1 MKLSKLILI
10 TFVGMVIAAMDI
22 TLEMYSRNNEISAE
36 QLATTAKTYMH
47 KISHEGAVA
56 FGKVKKEIKIAA
68 YEACMNNDNMLAYN
82 MDDQLLGYDY

>member
-10 TFVGMVIAAMDI
+10 TFVGMIIAAMDI

-36 QLATTAKTYMH
+36 KLATTAKTYMH

>member
-1 MKLSKLILI
+1 MIIS
-10 TFVGMVIAAMDI
+10 AMDI

>member
-10 TFVGMVIAAMDI
+10 TFVGLIIAAMDI

-82 MDDQLLGYDY
+82 MDDQLLGFDY

>member
-10 TFVGMVIAAMDI
+10 TFVGLIIAAMDI

-47 KISHEGAVA
+47 KIAHEGAVA

>member
-10 TFVGMVIAAMDI
+10 TFVGMIIAAMDI

-82 MDDQLLGYDY
+82 MDDQLLGFDY

>member
-10 TFVGMVIAAMDI
+10 TFVGMIIAAMDI

-47 KISHEGAVA
+47 KISQEGAVA

>member
-10 TFVGMVIAAMDI
+10 TFVGLIIAAMDI
-22 TLEMYSRNNEISAE
+22 TLEIYSRNNEISAE

-82 MDDQLLGYDY
+82 MDDQLLGFDY

>member
-1 MKLSKLILI
+1 MTLSKLILI
-10 TFVGMVIAAMDI
+10 TFVGLIIAAMDI

-47 KISHEGAVA
+47 KISQEGAVA

>member
-10 TFVGMVIAAMDI
+10 TFVGLIIAAMDI

-36 QLATTAKTYMH
+36 QLATTAKNYMH
-47 KISHEGAVA
+47 TISHEGAVA

-82 MDDQLLGYDY
+82 TEDLLLGYGD

>member
-10 TFVGMVIAAMDI
+10 TFVGLIIAAMDI

-47 KISHEGAVA
+47 KISQEGAVA

-82 MDDQLLGYDY
+82 MDDQLLGFDY

>member
-10 TFVGMVIAAMDI
+10 TFVGMIIAAMDI

-36 QLATTAKTYMH
+36 QLATTAKTNMR

-56 FGKVKKEIKIAA
+56 FAKVAKQIKNAT

-82 MDDQLLGYDY
+82 MDDQLLGFDY